1 VLATAV
7 IGGESI
13 LAELDGRD
21 PDSLSLQSRQ
31 VLEQVPDAAVWARS
45 FTRSS
50 HISARTFRAQ
60 TAPCV
65 LSVAVEGI
73 ALACAPDAEQ
83 RLVGLL
89 AASIADCQELIPVA
103 GYASHDRI
111 QSPASR

>member
-1 VLATAV
+1 MLATAV

-21 PDSLSLQSRQ
+21 PDYLSLQSRQ
-31 VLEQVPDAAVWARS
+31 VLEQVPDAAVLARS
-45 FTRSS
+45 LTRSS
-50 HISARTFRAQ
+50 HVSAWTFRAQ
-60 TAPCV
+60 TAPYV
-65 LSVAVEGI
+65 LSVAAECI

-83 RLVGLL
+83 RLVDLI
-89 AASIADCQELIPVA
+89 AASIGNCQELIPVA

>member
-1 VLATAV
+1 MLAAAV

-50 HISARTFRAQ
+50 HIPARTFRAQ

-65 LSVAVEGI
+65 LSVAVGGI

-83 RLVGLL
+83 RLVDLL

-103 GYASHDRI
+103 GYASYDRI